1 MRLINNSNDS
11 YEISA
16 FTKEELLDIKK
27 NFSNFKNKENSEELI
42 KEFLEKSFPKD
53 TIEFSKEYI
62 SKIKD
67 FCQKYLSLKI
77 NKQEENSIFKLYDL
91 KSYIIEELKKIL
103 NSIVNLKLNVRNV
116 KRFAKSNNY
125 LEELIEE
132 LNSLVEPYEDL
143 INLLE
148 KLENKPNKKYLY
160 EKYLWVETNKI
171 KNPVFKTK
179 LPANSELVFWEE
191 FKELY
196 DFLEEKYKKQTKK
209 KKIKKDTVLR
219 FNFNDIYNHFY
230 SKQNGKIELYT
241 DILYLLN
248 INKIFIID
256 DENYFVNVVEKKEI
270 IQRLKKFIQS
280 ILKEAFQDNFQDIIK
295 ELEILNENYELEES
309 GKKIKI
315 NILLEKEI
323 NTVFP
328 QFVNMYINGLEQ
340 KYQSIINQGDD
351 PVEYKN
357 IISFYT
363 EKMDSLYELTEQFEN
378 YLLRFEVFLRPYDDV
393 ISPIK
398 KTTSNI
404 QTEILRRKD
413 EYIYYLKTVKNERLR
428 DNIRSFIQEK
438 ISEVNNLIEEYQDE
452 ASLIV
457 RKEFPQ
463 LKKIRTIL
471 TDYKEKIDE
480 IKEEVFKKLDQFK
493 EKDVDLYQIIKHWE
507 DNFTRKK
514 QQLSFILS
522 LLLNKLYRNFKD
534 LIEEEGLIFESIT
547 EIKEKTEIEE
557 NELPLNFA
565 ISQYLADKMS
575 DDELNERIS
584 EIRSKIN
591 KLTSEIELY
600 QKEANKLEEILAERV
615 RRREGISSSKVQ
627 CTVCHKYIDF
637 ANEKIIK
644 CPFCDSVFHYLC
656 VAFWLSKYNSCPMC
670 NNQFLDPN
678 SGMYDES
685 IQ

>member
-1 MRLINNSNDS
+1 LRLINNSNDS

-219 FNFNDIYNHFY
+219 VNFNDTYNHFY

>member
-53 TIEFSKEYI
+53 IIEFSKEYI

-67 FCQKYLSLKI
+67 FCQKYLSLKV

-116 KRFAKSNNY
+116 KRFIKSNNY

-143 INLLE
+143 INILE

-171 KNPVFKTK
+171 KNSVFKTK
-179 LPANSELVFWEE
+179 LPANSELIFWEE

-209 KKIKKDTVLR
+209 KKIKKDTILR
-219 FNFNDIYNHFY
+219 VNFNDIYNHFY
-230 SKQNGKIELYT
+230 SKQDRKVELYT
-241 DILYLLN
+241 DIIYLLN
-248 INKIFIID
+248 LNKILLID

-270 IQRLKKFIQS
+270 TQRLKKFIQS
-280 ILKEAFQDNFQDIIK
+280 ILKEAFQDIFQDIIK

-323 NTVFP
+323 NTIFP

-357 IISFYT
+357 IISFYS

-378 YLLRFEVFLRPYDDV
+378 YLLRFEVFLRPYNEV

-457 RKEFPQ
+457 REEFPQ

>member
-219 FNFNDIYNHFY
+219 VNFNDIYNHFY

-678 SGMYDES
+678 SGM
-685 IQ
+685 